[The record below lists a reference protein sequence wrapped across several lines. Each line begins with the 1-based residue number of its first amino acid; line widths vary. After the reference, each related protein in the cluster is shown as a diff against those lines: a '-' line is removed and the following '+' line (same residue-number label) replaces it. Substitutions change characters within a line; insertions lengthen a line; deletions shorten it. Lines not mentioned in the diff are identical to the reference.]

1 MSNSSLDDAEGIKP
15 PASEL
20 GNQPCVETDEDLKRT
35 IAERRKALIELAAY
49 DQEID
54 I

>member
-1 MSNSSLDDAEGIKP
+1 VSNSSLDSEGIKP
-15 PASEL
+15 PASEP
-20 GNQPCVETDEDLKRT
+20 GKQPCGETEEDLKRT

-49 DQEID
+49 DQEIN